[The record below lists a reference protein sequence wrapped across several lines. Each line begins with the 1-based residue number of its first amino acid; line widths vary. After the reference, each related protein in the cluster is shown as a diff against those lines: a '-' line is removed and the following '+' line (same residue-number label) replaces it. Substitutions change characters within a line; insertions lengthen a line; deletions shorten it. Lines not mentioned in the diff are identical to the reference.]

1 MKFWEKLVAAFS
13 LSAVMAAVVVKM
25 TDAPDEGVR
34 LTPAA
39 AARLNEAVKP
49 EMFPPAMGHRLE
61 DISSQS
67 NGVAPSDYST
77 LMREEGEMEERRTNF
92 MAELRNADCFTS
104 ESEDGMSSGNKSA
117 CQQGLPEL
125 RRIMQERWKEVTSH
139 KGAVSV
145 PELEMIRDFS
155 ERIDRISGG
164 DDGLSSL
171 GLAPGELSQKL
182 CDAARDEFVFAQ
194 NAYSNTYWQDGDKN
208 KDEYA
213 QTVKVRKWQQ
223 DRYCAHQTPQ

>member
-34 LTPAA
+34 LTSAA

-67 NGVAPSDYST
+67 NGVAPSNYST
-77 LMREEGEMEERRTNF
+77 LMREEGEMEERRANF
-92 MAELRNADCFTS
+92 MAGLRDADCFTS
-104 ESEDGMSSGNKSA
+104 ESRDGMSPSNKSA

-125 RRIMQERWKEVTSH
+125 RRIMQEKWKEVTSH

-145 PELEMIRDFS
+145 PELETIRDFS
-155 ERIDRISGG
+155 EKIARISGG
-164 DDGLSSL
+164 DDGLSPL

-182 CDAARDEFVFAQ
+182 CAAAQGELAFTQ
-194 NAYSNTYWQDGDKN
+194 NAYNDMLREGNNEN

-213 QTVKVRKWQQ
+213 QAVNVLTQKR
-223 DRYCAHQTPQ
+223 DLYCSPR